1 MVKVEYSKELYSND
15 VLEMMKNLIKEKSLH
30 SSFYE
35 RLITSDNYKVTGEL
49 LPSGVSYF
57 VLSKEDFL
65 KLFE

>member
-1 MVKVEYSKELYSND
+1 
-15 VLEMMKNLIKEKSLH
+15 MMKNLIKEKSLH

-35 RLITSDNYKVTGEL
+35 RLIPSDNYKVTGEL